1 MERLGAQELRVWRED
16 RTTRKVLL
24 KLQDK
29 SDEFSTN
36 LCNGSAFNMDPDKP
50 GSPLWIA
57 GYLKG
62 ITEILEIE
70 PDEAE
75 DGKEKDDDRG

>member
-1 MERLGAQELRVWRED
+1 
-16 RTTRKVLL
+16 LL

-36 LCNGSAFNMDPDKP
+36 LCNGSAFNVDPDKP

-70 PDEAE
+70 PDEVEE
-75 DGKEKDDDRG
+75 DEKEKYDDRG